1 MRRSIFFIVISML
14 IAPLS
19 FGSGSEGGDF
29 DSAYEIGKTVF
40 KKKLHCDDCPLAG
53 EKLDK
58 KTARELHKQ
67 ISGGEDIGADL
78 TKRDRKVVSHFLKK
92 RYRL

>member
-1 MRRSIFFIVISML
+1 MRRSILFVVLSML
-14 IAPLS
+14 IAPVS
-19 FGSGSEGGDF
+19 FGSGSDGGDF
-29 DSAYEIGKTVF
+29 DSAYEMGKTVF

-58 KTARELHKQ
+58 KTAGQLRKQ
-67 ISGGEDIGADL
+67 ILGGEEVGADL
-78 TKRDRKVVSHFLKK
+78 TKRDRKLVSHFLKK